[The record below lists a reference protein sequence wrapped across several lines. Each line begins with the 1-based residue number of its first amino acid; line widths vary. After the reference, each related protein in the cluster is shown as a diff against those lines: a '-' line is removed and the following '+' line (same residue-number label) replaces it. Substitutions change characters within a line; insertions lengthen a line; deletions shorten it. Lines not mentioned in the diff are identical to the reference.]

1 MPRPESPCTKIC
13 TLDRAGLCI
22 GCLRTGSEIASWLSM
37 TSAEQWQLLAV
48 LAQRRRL
55 RASQF
60 EPGAT

>member
-1 MPRPESPCTKIC
+1 
-13 TLDRAGLCI
+13 LCI